1 MALGDVKTRS
11 NCKKDIVLLAAATGN
26 NSAPAS
32 ASAGIAMY
40 EVDKIGHTSSIFK
53 DGANFPHQPVS
64 KHRLCIKGT
73 VDAGQ
78 TLVGTFTLWGYL
90 ESASAWF
97 QVKVNGGSALA
108 ETGTDTIGYSEV
120 FDLLSAFDRVY
131 LQIASIG
138 GTGASFDAWLVTCQ
152 EAF

>member
-11 NCKKDIVLLAAATGN
+11 NCKKDIVLLAAATAN
-26 NSAPAS
+26 NNAPAL
-32 ASAGIAMY
+32 ATDGIAMY
-40 EVDKIGHTSSIFK
+40 EVDKIGRSGTIFK
-53 DGANFPHQPVS
+53 DGANFPHHPAS

-73 VDAGQ
+73 VTAGQ

-90 ESASAWF
+90 ESAQAWF
-97 QVKVNGGSALA
+97 QVKVNAGSALA

-120 FDLLSAFDRVY
+120 FDQLSAFDRLY
-131 LQIASIG
+131 LQLASIG
-138 GTGASFDAWLVTCQ
+138 GTGASFEAWLVTCE

>member
-1 MALGDVKTRS
+1 MALGDVKVRS
-11 NCKKDIVLLAAATGN
+11 NCKKDIVLLAAAVAN
-26 NSAPAS
+26 NGAPAL
-32 ASAGIAMY
+32 ATDGIAMY
-40 EVDKIGHTSSIFK
+40 EVDKLGQTSSIFK
-53 DGANFPHQPVS
+53 DGVNYPHQPVG